1 VDTVVVVPAV
11 ATVSMGTSVTLQAEA
26 RDADGN
32 LLSREAFWS
41 AEDSNIVTVSE
52 DGQVTGRRLGQV
64 QVAASV
70 EGKSGLSSITVSRT
84 PVASVRLVPANASLG
99 VGGTFTFTA
108 EARDD
113 GGALLTGR
121 LFTWT
126 SSNPQVASVNTSGRI
141 TAQSAGAAIISA
153 EVDGQ
158 RGLASVNVTGAP
170 AGQPTITILP
180 SSSTIDEDEAV
191 QLIAVY
197 RDGSGQVVN
206 RTFQW
211 YSSDTRVARVNSSG
225 RVTGRSDGSVTIRAT
240 SSGVSGLASVTVRD
254 D

>member
-1 VDTVVVVPAV
+1 MGT
-11 ATVSMGTSVTLQAEA
+11 TVSLQAEA

-52 DGQVTGRRLGQV
+52 DGQVTGRSMGQV

-70 EGKSGLSSITVSRT
+70 EGKSGLSSITVSRV
-84 PVASVRLVPANASLG
+84 PVASVRLVPANASLS

-113 GGALLTGR
+113 AGTPLAGR

-126 SSNPQVASVNTSGRI
+126 SSNPQVATVNSSGRV

-158 RGLASVNVTGAP
+158 VGLASVNV
-170 AGQPTITILP
+170 AGTIAQPTITVSP
-180 SSSTIDEDEAV
+180 SSSTINREQTV
-191 QLIAVY
+191 QLTAVY

-240 SSGVSGLASVTVRD
+240 SSGISGLASVTVRD